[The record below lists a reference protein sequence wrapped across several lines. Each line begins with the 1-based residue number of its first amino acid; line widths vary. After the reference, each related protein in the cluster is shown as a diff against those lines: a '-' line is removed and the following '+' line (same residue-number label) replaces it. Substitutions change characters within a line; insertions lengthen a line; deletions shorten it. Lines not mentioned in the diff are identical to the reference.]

1 MAYPLASTALRPST
15 LSPTDGSRTITITAD
30 PTKEEGQS
38 DSAPEQNGGEAS
50 ARVLRLRGAKRAGP
64 RVAWDDDVVD
74 NEHMG
79 KKKSKICCIYHKPRQ
94 FDESSSEDES
104 SDSDNSSCGGDAHH
118 HHKRNH
124 NHHHKRNP
132 HQDDGDE
139 ESGPNA
145 YERPPRG
152 VDKGKGRDD

>member
-1 MAYPLASTALRPST
+1 MRERFSTLLDLTRELALSTITMAYPLASTALRPST

-38 DSAPEQNGGEAS
+38 DSAPEQTGGEAS

-79 KKKSKICCIYHKPRQ
+79 KKKSKSTP
-94 FDESSSEDES
+94 SSHSV
-104 SDSDNSSCGGDAHH
+104 A
-118 HHKRNH
+118 
-124 NHHHKRNP
+124 
-132 HQDDGDE
+132 
-139 ESGPNA
+139 
-145 YERPPRG
+145 
-152 VDKGKGRDD
+152 